1 MTPVAA
7 APSLPSFIKMED
19 RKRSAGQSTDDLAPP
34 TKRQAINGGS
44 KTSADSENTAPW
56 SEDIE
61 KYQKDAIYRQMLEY
75 KREKT
80 TLESQLKNIQKKS
93 TDHDDHLR
101 IIDAWWTQLLEEV
114 KLLAED
120 DIPDPGNLETT
131 FSSSLQFNGIK
142 GFSEHLASKGKEIK
156 SKLHAIFKNV
166 SAARGKPS
174 ADLQDLQAK
183 VTKMLASQKE
193 YLVTVE
199 RLRNEKEELNERL
212 ESASLRYIKAEK
224 RLDRLRSDAVRKEE
238 AKALNNSTVNGVR
251 ATENGADTEM
261 TNGIAE
267 EKADQSAYKEA
278 TAVIAKQKEQLEAMA
293 AENKSLTE
301 QITSSSTKQTV
312 PSDDDYARTELFK
325 QFRIQHEDVIKRIN
339 HLEATNIQLR
349 EEAEKFQAERSAYRI
364 QIENEAETVTAELE
378 SQLQRVDADLT
389 RIRSTRDELLADLSV
404 RKAAQEQDHTAMEHL
419 KELVGAKED
428 RITSLELEVERL
440 RAQLGEQSC
449 QPTPGPEMDSLT
461 LEELRTKYDQLQQTF
476 ESINKELPALQNA
489 YKRVQAL
496 TSKKV
501 MDFAALEEKISVL
514 AAEKSKADQKYFAA
528 RKDMDIRLGEVRSLK
543 NQNAKSSEIISQLKD
558 VETSNRTLVSNLE
571 KQLSDLRQANAAV
584 IAENKKLEASSREAS
599 SKSETLKSQTTELTN
614 LLKAKDS
621 ANSSTKQKIQAVEL
635 EIEQLR
641 VRCEQAQKDRDVWKQ
656 KSLSNQS
663 GEEEML
669 RTLALCTVCRAN
681 FKNTILKTCG
691 HLFCQ
696 QCVDDRISNRM
707 RKCPNCA
714 KSFDKM
720 DVMTAHM

>member
-7 APSLPSFIKMED
+7 SAPSLPSFIKMED
-19 RKRSAGQSTDDLAPP
+19 RKRAAGQSTDDLAPP
-34 TKRQAINGGS
+34 TKRQATNGAG
-44 KTSADSENTAPW
+44 KASADSENTAPW

-75 KREKT
+75 KREKA
-80 TLESQLKNIQKKS
+80 TLESQLKTIQKKS

-114 KLLAED
+114 TLLAEN
-120 DIPDPGNLETT
+120 DIPNVEKPEIS
-131 FSSSLQFNGIK
+131 FSTSLQFHGIK
-142 GFSEHLASKGKEIK
+142 AFSDQLASKGREIK
-156 SKLHAIFKNV
+156 SKLHRIFTAV
-166 SAARGKPS
+166 AAAHGKPS

-193 YLVTVE
+193 YLVTVD
-199 RLRNEKEELNERL
+199 RLRNEKEELNELL
-212 ESASLRYIKAEK
+212 ELASLRYVKAEK
-224 RLDRLRSDAVRKEE
+224 RLDRLRSDTVRKEE
-238 AKALNNSTVNGVR
+238 AKALFHSTANGAKVENGV
-251 ATENGADTEM
+251 DTEM
-261 TNGIAE
+261 TNGITEDKEAN
-267 EKADQSAYKEA
+267 QSAYKEA
-278 TAVIAKQKEQLEAMA
+278 QAVVEKQKEQLEAMA

-301 QITSSSTKQTV
+301 QITAASIKQA

-349 EEAEKFQAERSAYRI
+349 EEAEKLQAERTAYRI
-364 QIENEAETVTAELE
+364 QIENEAETTAGELE
-378 SQLQRVDADLT
+378 SQLQRLDADLT
-389 RIRSTRDELLADLSV
+389 RIRSARDELLADLSV
-404 RKAAQEQDHTAMEHL
+404 RKAKQDQDDAAVEHL
-419 KELVGAKED
+419 KELVGAKDD

-440 RAQLGEQSC
+440 RQIAEQSC
-449 QPTPGPEMDSLT
+449 QPTPGPEIDSLN
-461 LEELRTKYDQLQQTF
+461 LEELRVKYDLLQQGYD
-476 ESINKELPALQNA
+476 SINKELPALQSA

-501 MDFAALEEKISVL
+501 MDFTALEEKVSIL

-528 RKDMDIRLGEVRSLK
+528 RKDMDIRLTEVRTLK

-558 VETSNRTLVSNLE
+558 VETSDRTLLSNLE
-571 KQLSDLRQANAAV
+571 KQLSDMRQSNAS
-584 IAENKKLEASSREAS
+584 IMTENKKLEASSREAT
-599 SKSETLKSQTTELTN
+599 SKCESLKNQAAELTN
-614 LLKAKDS
+614 LLKSKDS
-621 ANSSTKQKIQAVEL
+621 ANSGTKQKIHAVEL
-635 EIEQLR
+635 ENEQLR
-641 VRCEQAQKDRDVWKQ
+641 VRCEQIQKDRDTWKQ

-681 FKNTILKTCG
+681 FKNTVLKTCG
-691 HLFCQ
+691 HLFCNS
-696 QCVDDRISNRM
+696 CVDDRISNRM

-714 KSFDKM
+714 KPFDKL

>member
-7 APSLPSFIKMED
+7 SAPSLPSFIKMED
-19 RKRSAGQSTDDLAPP
+19 RKRAAGQSTDDLAPP
-34 TKRQAINGGS
+34 TKRQAMNGAG
-44 KTSADSENTAPW
+44 KASADSENTAPW

-75 KREKT
+75 KREKA

-114 KLLAED
+114 TLLAEN
-120 DIPDPGNLETT
+120 DIPNAEKPEVS
-131 FSSSLQFNGIK
+131 FSTSLQFHGIK
-142 GFSEHLASKGKEIK
+142 GFSDHLASKGIEIK
-156 SKLHAIFKNV
+156 SKLHTIFTNV
-166 SAARGKPS
+166 AAARGKPS
-174 ADLQDLQAK
+174 ADLKDLQAK
-183 VTKMLASQKE
+183 VTKMLASQKD

-238 AKALNNSTVNGVR
+238 AKALYHSTANGVR
-251 ATENGADTEM
+251 AENGTDTEM

-267 EKADQSAYKEA
+267 DKEANQSAYKEA
-278 TAVIAKQKEQLEAMA
+278 QAVVEKQKEQLEAMA

-301 QITSSSTKQTV
+301 QITSASIKQA

-339 HLEATNIQLR
+339 HLETTNIQLR
-349 EEAEKFQAERSAYRI
+349 EEAEKLQAERTAYRI
-364 QIENEAETVTAELE
+364 QIENEAETATGELE
-378 SQLQRVDADLT
+378 SQLQRLDADLT
-389 RIRSTRDELLADLSV
+389 RIRSARDELLADLSL
-404 RKAAQEQDHTAMEHL
+404 RKATQDQDHAAVEHL
-419 KELVGAKED
+419 KELVGAKDD

-440 RAQLGEQSC
+440 RQIAEQSC
-449 QPTPGPEMDSLT
+449 QPTPGPETDSLN
-461 LEELRTKYDQLQQTF
+461 LEELRVKYDLLQQGYD
-476 ESINKELPALQNA
+476 SINKELPALQTA

-501 MDFAALEEKISVL
+501 MDFTALEEKVSVL

-528 RKDMDIRLGEVRSLK
+528 RKDMDTRLTEVRSLK
-543 NQNAKSSEIISQLKD
+543 IQNAKSSEIISQLKD
-558 VETSNRTLVSNLE
+558 VETSDRSLLSNME
-571 KQLSDLRQANAAV
+571 KQLSDMRQSNTS
-584 IAENKKLEASSREAS
+584 IMSENKKLEISSREAT
-599 SKSETLKSQTTELTN
+599 SKCESLKNQAAELTN
-614 LLKAKDS
+614 LLKSKDS
-621 ANSSTKQKIQAVEL
+621 ANSGTKQKFHAAEL
-635 EIEQLR
+635 ENEQLR
-641 VRCEQAQKDRDVWKQ
+641 VRCEQAQKDRDTWKQ

-681 FKNTILKTCG
+681 FKNTVLKTCG
-691 HLFCQ
+691 HLFCN
-696 QCVDDRISNRM
+696 QCVDDRIANRM

-714 KSFDKM
+714 KPFDKM

>member
-1 MTPVAA
+1 
-7 APSLPSFIKMED
+7 MED
-19 RKRSAGQSTDDLAPP
+19 RKRAAGQSNDDLAPP
-34 TKRQAINGGS
+34 TKRQAVNGSGKAS
-44 KTSADSENTAPW
+44 SDSDNTAPW

-75 KREKT
+75 KREKA

-114 KLLAED
+114 TLLAEN
-120 DIPDPGNLETT
+120 DIPNIEKTEPSFPT
-131 FSSSLQFNGIK
+131 SLQFHGIK
-142 GFSEHLASKGKEIK
+142 GFSDHLASKGREIK
-156 SKLHAIFKNV
+156 SKLHTIFNNV
-166 SAARGKPS
+166 AATRGKPS
-174 ADLQDLQAK
+174 SDLQDLQSK

-193 YLVTVE
+193 YLVTVD

-224 RLDRLRSDAVRKEE
+224 RLDRLRSDTVRKEE
-238 AKALNNSTVNGVR
+238 AKALFHSTANGVK
-251 ATENGADTEM
+251 ADNSMDTEM

-267 EKADQSAYKEA
+267 DKEANQTAYKEA
-278 TAVIAKQKEQLEAMA
+278 QAVVEKQKEQLEAMA

-301 QITSSSTKQTV
+301 QITSASIKQV

-325 QFRIQHEDVIKRIN
+325 QFQK
-339 HLEATNIQLR
+339 L
-349 EEAEKFQAERSAYRI
+349 QAERTAYRI
-364 QIENEAETVTAELE
+364 QIENEAEATAGELE
-378 SQLQRVDADLT
+378 SQLQRLDADLT
-389 RIRSTRDELLADLSV
+389 RIRSARDELLADLSV
-404 RKAAQEQDHTAMEHL
+404 RKATQEQDHAGIEHL
-419 KELVGAKED
+419 KELVGAKDD

-440 RAQLGEQSC
+440 RQIAEQSC
-449 QPTPGPEMDSLT
+449 QPTPGPEIDSLS
-461 LEELRTKYDQLQQTF
+461 LEELRVKYDLLQQGYD
-476 ESINKELPALQNA
+476 SINKELPALQSA

-501 MDFAALEEKISVL
+501 MDFTALEEKVSVL

-528 RKDMDIRLGEVRSLK
+528 RKDMDIRLAEVRSLK

-558 VETSNRTLVSNLE
+558 VETSDRTLLSNME
-571 KQLSDLRQANAAV
+571 KQLSDMRQSNTS
-584 IAENKKLEASSREAS
+584 IMAENKKLEASSREAT
-599 SKSETLKSQTTELTN
+599 SKCEILKNQAAELTN
-614 LLKAKDS
+614 LLKSKDS
-621 ANSSTKQKIQAVEL
+621 ANSGTKQKIHAVEL
-635 EIEQLR
+635 ENEQLR
-641 VRCEQAQKDRDVWKQ
+641 VRCEQAQKDRDTWKQ

-681 FKNTILKTCG
+681 FKNTVLKTCG
-691 HLFCQ
+691 HLFCN
-696 QCVDDRISNRM
+696 QCVDDRIANRM

-714 KSFDKM
+714 KPFDKF